1 MIPHSLSSLRPLLAA
16 LLLLPSLAIAQE
28 VTSPD
33 GRMLLSFSLD
43 KGGVPTYSI
52 SYGGKDVVLPSTL
65 GMQLAKGGSDL
76 MDGFNVQNTATTTFD
91 ETWTPVWGEESAIR
105 NHYNELEVALQ
116 QASTA
121 RTMVLR
127 FRVYDDGVGLRYE
140 FPRQK
145 DLTYF
150 TLKEEKTQFRM
161 SGDHKA
167 WWIPGDYD
175 TQEYSWTTSRLSE
188 IRSLMPAVIEA
199 HKDNSSW
206 ETFSD
211 TGVQTTI
218 QMKSDDGI
226 YIAIHE
232 AACTD
237 YPTMHL
243 NLDDKT
249 MTFTSWLTPDA
260 QGMKGYMQAPCTSP
274 WRTVRITDSATGQLA
289 SRLTLNL
296 NEPCKI
302 EDTSWIHPVKY
313 CGVWWE
319 MIAGRKSWAYT
330 DDLPSVNL
338 DLDDYRSCRPNGRH
352 GATNEEVRR
361 YIDFAADNG
370 LSQVLVEGW
379 NIGWEDWF
387 GHLKDYVFDFQT
399 PYPDFDIKALNDY
412 AHSKGVRLMMH
423 HETSSSVRNY
433 ERHLEEAYSL
443 MNKYGYISVKS
454 GYVGDIVPR
463 GEHHYGQWMNNHYL
477 YAVKEAARHRIM
489 VNAHEATR
497 PTGLCRT
504 YPNLVGNESAKG
516 TEYEAFGGSYPAHTT
531 ILPFTRLNGGPMDY
545 TPGIFEADLSWA
557 AGNKNRLNT
566 TLAGQLA
573 LYVTLYSPLQMA
585 ADTPENYARHMDAFQ
600 FIKDVALDWD
610 RSLYLEAEPGEY
622 VTIARKAKDTDDWF
636 LGCKANE
643 KGHKSTIRLDFLDP
657 GRTYIATIY
666 ADAKDASYQSNPKA
680 YTITK
685 KKVRRGSK
693 ITIQCAPGGG
703 MAAMLRLSTAK

>member
-161 SGDHKA
+161 SGNHKA

-260 QGMKGYMQAPCTSP
+260 QGMKGYMQAPCTTP
-274 WRTVRITDSATGQLA
+274 WRTVRITDSAAGQLA

-622 VTIARKAKDTDDWF
+622 VTIARKAKGTDDWF